1 MNRVLVAGVGNIFRG
16 DDGFG
21 SAVMGRLAGHAWP
34 EGVTAKDFGIGGI
47 HLAYELVDGWDGLV
61 LVDAVDRSAEP
72 GTLFVIEP
80 DLAAAEAA
88 PVSMLDAH
96 DLAPQAVL
104 AMVPRLGGRLGRVR
118 VLGCQPAS
126 LDDGLGLSAPVA
138 AVLDD
143 AAALV
148 LRLVD
153 EAVRAPIEDVTPVGA
168 PAGTGPGGPDPEAPE
183 RRR

>member
-21 SAVMGRLAGHAWP
+21 SAVMGRLAGHVWP

-126 LDDGLGLSAPVA
+126 LDDGLGLSAPVT
-138 AVLDD
+138 AVLDA

-153 EAVRAPIEDVTPVGA
+153 EAVRAPVEGAAPVGA
-168 PAGTGPGGPDPEAPE
+168 PVGAGPGGPDREAPE